1 MRQPK
6 VEKAFENLCSAARW
20 AGIDTTGLSFNTG
33 SKVNGIAYRI
43 YRLDLPHS
51 GHSEWPYAP
60 PGGFLGMTAGE
71 AIKTLDTMRYVF
83 NGMAIVKAQQEYD
96 ARKEAQR

>member
-6 VEKAFENLCSAARW
+6 VEKAFEKLCHAVRW
-20 AGIDTTGLSFNTG
+20 AGIDTTGLSFSTG

-43 YRLDLPHS
+43 YTVDSPHS
-51 GHSEWPYAP
+51 DWPYAP

-71 AIKTLDTMRYVF
+71 AVKTLDTMRYVF
-83 NGMAIVKAQQEYD
+83 YGIASVKAQQEY
-96 ARKEAQR
+96 EAWQNG